1 MKKLVISSSGP
12 AAEFPGPLHP
22 PHTITIEGRGE
33 VAALYPR
40 HLGTFTQTDEW
51 VNGRPVYQNEDGK
64 ILLGGGED
72 CCLIGEKAREGSV
85 IRSWFEEGHRRVWE
99 YRGADGHLRRSE
111 DITLTATFSPTKLR

>member
-33 VAALYPR
+33 VAALYPS

-51 VNGRPVYQNEDGK
+51 VNGWPVYQNEEDK

-72 CCLIGEKAREGSV
+72 YCLIGQKAW

-99 YRGADGHLRRSE
+99 YRGADGHPRRSE